1 MLTIFS
7 LHYST
12 YVLSSNFC
20 SAYFYRNISG
30 VWYIRKCYLYCIVI
44 FKSDILF
51 WSVGLGGRIAMQ
63 LSYIMCNNVVYVS
76 LVILTK
82 DGECKDYSKTE
93 FKIGQAAM
101 S

>member
-1 MLTIFS
+1 
-7 LHYST
+7 
-12 YVLSSNFC
+12 
-20 SAYFYRNISG
+20 
-30 VWYIRKCYLYCIVI
+30 
-44 FKSDILF
+44 
-51 WSVGLGGRIAMQ
+51 MQ
-63 LSYIMCNNVVYVS
+63 LSYIICNNVVYVS